1 MEEFYYVVEYKEKK
15 NAGSH
20 IPYQRGCA
28 PQRIK

>member
-1 MEEFYYVVEYKEKK
+1 MEEFYYVVEYKEK